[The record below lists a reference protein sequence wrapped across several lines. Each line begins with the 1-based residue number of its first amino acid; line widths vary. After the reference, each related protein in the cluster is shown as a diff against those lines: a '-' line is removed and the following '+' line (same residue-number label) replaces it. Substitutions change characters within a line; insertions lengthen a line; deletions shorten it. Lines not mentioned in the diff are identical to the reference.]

1 MSVSPAAAVG
11 SPAPAKPVTGLGP
24 FEGADFSDPKV
35 RLEVYK
41 RFSSVFAK
49 ETGKLTTF
57 SACCGSAAF
66 GDGGIREMVRGPGE
80 PGEPVFNDGTY
91 TSVLDGLRKKYS
103 QEFCDWYHKT
113 SVHYYCAYDWRCHT
127 TNGNTHSEESAK
139 ELVEASFRS
148 TASQMSTT
156 NKQRLISCFGL
167 TSQEAAAKWFTEG
180 VYKTHWK
187 GFDYEDPDDGKFCL
201 IWVDAP

>member
-11 SPAPAKPVTGLGP
+11 SPAPAKDAAGLGP

-35 RLEVYK
+35 RQNIYT
-41 RFSSVFAK
+41 RFASVFAK
-49 ETGKLTTF
+49 EIGGLTTF
-57 SACCGSAAF
+57 SACCGTAAF
-66 GDGGIREMVRGPGE
+66 GEGGRRLVARSIGE
-80 PGEPVFNDGTY
+80 PGEPIYNDGTY
-91 TSVLDGLRKKYS
+91 DSVLAALKEKYS
-103 QEFCDWYHKT
+103 QAFCDWYHKN
-113 SVHYYCAYDWRCHT
+113 SVNYYCSYDWRLYT
-127 TNGNTHSEESAK
+127 TNGNTYTEERAK
-139 ELVEASFRS
+139 EMVEGTFKGSA
-148 TASQMSTT
+148 TAMATV

-167 TSQEAAAKWFTEG
+167 SSQEAAAKWFTDG